1 MVSECSSVIPELKSQ
16 FHFSWCVLNM
26 NKHCEGRK
34 VRSAKAVH
42 PKRGLL
48 GWLWKRLG
56 SGLYGNGLLH
66 SLLWRSEGTFG
77 SSWSLTERW
86 EADWKKT
93 GKFKKSVVVNFEL
106 NKALWILSPVQMQVS
121 PRCWFAL
128 FFSVKK
134 IDSGVA
140 SGLSSRLSSTKC
152 GGAWTRGVPSGWAGQ
167 LIAWDTSPTPS
178 VCSFSFLPSPGPK
191 GISAC
196 EEKQLWWVAESRGAG
211 GLVSCL
217 GDERLNLEILF
228 QFRQSRDDLH
238 RDPLVWWLPE

>member
-1 MVSECSSVIPELKSQ
+1 
-16 FHFSWCVLNM
+16 M

-56 SGLYGNGLLH
+56 SGLYGNELLH

-86 EADWKKT
+86 EPDWKKT
-93 GKFKKSVVVNFEL
+93 GKIKRSVVVNFEL
-106 NKALWILSPVQMQVS
+106 NKALWILSSVQMQVS

-152 GGAWTRGVPSGWAGQ
+152 GGAWLGEYVQAELGSWSHGTLVHPISLSFIFPSFPWPKRHFCMWRETALVGSREHA
-167 LIAWDTSPTPS
+167 SR
-178 VCSFSFLPSPGPK
+178 SFSFLFGRWK
-191 GISAC
+191 T
-196 EEKQLWWVAESRGAG
+196 E
-211 GLVSCL
+211 L
-217 GDERLNLEILF
+217 GN
-228 QFRQSRDDLH
+228 SV
-238 RDPLVWWLPE
+238 PV